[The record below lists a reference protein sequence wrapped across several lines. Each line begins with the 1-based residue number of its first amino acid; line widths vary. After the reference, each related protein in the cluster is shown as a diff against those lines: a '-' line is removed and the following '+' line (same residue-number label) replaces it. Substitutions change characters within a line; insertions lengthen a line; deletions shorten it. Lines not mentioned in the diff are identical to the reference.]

1 MSLANMRKFNR
12 LTQTELADAIGVHP
26 SVIRQIEQGY
36 RCPYKTLY
44 DIAKFLNCEVSALIK
59 DDEEPFGE
67 DEIIAVPSV
76 AMKHVGRPCF
86 FGNTVEE
93 VMANAELR
101 KNLILVNAKEGAMLD
116 NEGNAWRYI
125 LPNRK
130 FRPANLP
137 RGRKGRKKRGEEK

>member
-26 SVIRQIEQGY
+26 SAIQKIEQGY
-36 RCPYKTLY
+36 RCPYRTLY
-44 DIAKFLNCEVSALIK
+44 DIAKILNCEVSALIK
-59 DDEEPFGE
+59 SDDEPFGE

-93 VMANAELR
+93 VMANAENLN
-101 KNLILVNAKEGAMLD
+101 NLILVDPKEGAMLD
-116 NEGNAWRYI
+116 NEGNSWRYI

-130 FRPANLP
+130 YQPENLP
-137 RGRKGRKKRGEEK
+137 RGRNGRKKGGNAK